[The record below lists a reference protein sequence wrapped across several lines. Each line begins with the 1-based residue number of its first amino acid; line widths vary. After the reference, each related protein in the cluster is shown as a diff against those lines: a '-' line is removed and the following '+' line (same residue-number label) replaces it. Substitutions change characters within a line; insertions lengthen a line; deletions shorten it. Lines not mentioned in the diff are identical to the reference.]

1 MKVNEHQK
9 QEKCSQLDNWFIS
22 KESIATKWIDLEEDK
37 KNLKIKQGEIYL
49 CELGENIGYE
59 MCKKRPVLIVS
70 ETRYSQQGQAVIV
83 PLTKNTRPQRTHYI
97 LKRNNYDFLT
107 FDSCVKTEQIRSIA
121 SIRLVH
127 KLGQITDE
135 DFCKVKNRLRTL
147 FSV

>member
-1 MKVNEHQK
+1 MNELQK
-9 QEKCSQLDNWFIS
+9 QKKSSQLDNWFIS
-22 KESIATKWIDLEEDK
+22 KENMANKWIDLKRDQ

-59 MCKKRPVLIVS
+59 ICKARPVLIVS

-83 PLTKNTRPQRTHYI
+83 PLTKNIRPQKTHYI

-121 SIRLVH
+121 SIRLIH
-127 KLGQITDE
+127 KLGEITDE
-135 DFCKVKNRLRTL
+135 DFCRVKNRLRTL